1 MGFMHLRNYIYLE
14 DCNIFQHQNKE
25 KSFSEQKENITF
37 LKKLVVN
44 NILAQSTTN
53 TTSYVREFNNS
64 MEGYYYKAN
73 DEIVH
78 W

>member
-53 TTSYVREFNNS
+53 TTSHVREFNNS

>member
-14 DCNIFQHQNKE
+14 DCNIFKRQNKE

>member
-25 KSFSEQKENITF
+25 QPFPEQKENISI
-37 LKKLVVN
+37 LKKIVVN
-44 NILAQSTTN
+44 NILAQSATN
-53 TTSYVREFNNS
+53 TISYVREFYDS

-73 DEIVH
+73 NEIVH

>member
-1 MGFMHLRNYIYLE
+1 MHLRNYIYLE